1 MFLQKIKPM
10 KERNIKAD
18 ILVELS
24 KYENIIV
31 WNNPT
36 GLFFTKTGIPVK
48 VNTPGA
54 ADILGLIDGRFIAI
68 ETKTLTGRQRESQK
82 AWEKNIV
89 ERGKGIYILA
99 RSVED
104 AISGLEKHNLINRR
118 IDNAKL

>member
-1 MFLQKIKPM
+1 M

-36 GLFFTKTGIPVK
+36 GLFFTNNGIPVK
-48 VNTPGA
+48 VNIPGA
-54 ADILGLIDGRFIAI
+54 ADILGVIDGKFVAI

-104 AISGLEKHNLINRR
+104 AINGLEKHNLIK
-118 IDNAKL
+118 DNEDEKKLG